1 MRKLLL
7 FLVCSVSLSAQKT
20 EFIKLLKQVKDPKKM
35 YGKFLVIDQRDVPE
49 IGLVTFNKEKVAVA
63 FENNAE
69 KDISDWLYKDNPTE
83 AKGEFVFQLEKLTVD
98 EEITE
103 KSSVTKLEIKGSSFL
118 KTSDGY
124 HFLNRIDTMAAISS
138 RNTPNRPQSIAKKT
152 DFILGS
158 FIKKSFERKPW
169 QIPLAENELKNYET
183 FLPERAEI
191 FKTEIPKD
199 GIYKDYQSLAAQTT
213 APGFVM
219 EFDKKGVATK
229 AVNGEQKL
237 RLYEIYAFVH
247 NGVPF
252 KTIPVGY
259 VEIMRDREGLFI
271 QVKREELYPD
281 SSPGFIMIGGGLG
294 GLIGSA
300 VANIAI
306 VAVDR
311 SMAKKRQAL
320 PGETVSLDPLTG
332 NYIIPEDFGNTK
344 KK

>member
-7 FLVCSVSLSAQKT
+7 FLICSVSLSAQKT
-20 EFIKLLKQVKDPKKM
+20 EIIRLSKSVKDPKKM
-35 YGKFLVIDQRDVPE
+35 YGKFTVIDRRDVPE
-49 IGLVTFNKEKVAVA
+49 IGSLTFNKEKVPLA
-63 FENNAE
+63 FENNAS
-69 KDISDWLYKDNPTE
+69 KDISDRLYKDNPTD

-103 KSSVTKLEIKGSSFL
+103 KSTVAKLEIKGSTFV
-118 KTSDGY
+118 KRSDGY
-124 HFLNRIDTMAAISS
+124 HFLNHIDTIAAVSS
-138 RNTPNRPQSIAKKT
+138 RNTPNRPLSLAKKT

-158 FIKKSFERKPW
+158 FIKNSFEKKPW
-169 QIPLAENELKNYET
+169 QSALAENELTDYET
-183 FLPERAEI
+183 VLPERAEI

-199 GIYKDYQSLAAQTT
+199 GVYRDYPSFAAQTP

-229 AVNGEQKL
+229 AVKGEEKL
-237 RLYEIYAFVH
+237 RLYEMYAFVQ

-259 VEIMRDREGLFI
+259 VEIMRDNEGLFI
-271 QVKREELYPD
+271 QVKKQELFPE
-281 SSPGFIMIGGGLG
+281 SGPGIIIMGGGIG

-311 SMAKKRQAL
+311 SMAKKRQSI
-320 PGETVSLDPLTG
+320 PGDTVSLDPLTG
-332 NYIIPEDFGNTK
+332 NYILPEDFGKTK
-344 KK
+344 K